1 MREARRWGY
10 VRFNATG
17 VAGRGDAS
25 VLTRKIMDDRL
36 CRRSTASFRHQS
48 TVEALL
54 PKAVEV
60 LLLRRGTDG
69 GGRG

>member
-1 MREARRWGY
+1 MIAS
-10 VRFNATG
+10 
-17 VAGRGDAS
+17 AGG
-25 VLTRKIMDDRL
+25 
-36 CRRSTASFRHQS
+36 CTASFRHQS

-54 PKAVEV
+54 PEAVEV